1 MTAREAITEMRDMIC
16 DRHGDYHQD
25 DDALRYL
32 NRSSERI
39 VSAIVDPSS
48 ERIVSAIVDPSSE
61 RIVSA
66 IVNPNAI
73 VHPTRYPLF

>member
-1 MTAREAITEMRDMIC
+1 MTAREAIAEMRDMIS

-39 VSAIVDPSS
+39 DQLSG
-48 ERIVSAIVDPSSE
+48 
-61 RIVSA
+61 
-66 IVNPNAI
+66 
-73 VHPTRYPLF
+73 